1 MAVSIHPY
9 KGYLNTKFRVYANGD
24 KPINYTVYFKE
35 DDELG
40 NPVHQGIV
48 APNEPHEL
56 SLYKAGVY
64 CIQFK
69 DGSKKEVIV
78 EDGYKY
84 GGNKL
89 KNAFVFD
96 NCPWVFIIMHDRTY
110 FYNRDTRLAYVEPIA
125 PDEVVEVS
133 SDFVLL
139 KNRCHK
145 EQTLFSLERQEP
157 VLWVDNVVFYTNKVL
172 CWKDFNDDESESGK
186 PSTIVLYSLFE
197 QRIVTRVICDKFFF
211 DKKCNAL
218 FYYSDIHVHR
228 IDLDTLN
235 DTIVYQYNEWESF
248 VTFVGSHYAVSYAAS
263 QSKLYI
269 LDIQNLEARGEVVV
283 QGTLAR
289 VNDVTFINI
298 RQRVNDFRNFDFEEF
313 SIPEALLQAQ
323 YTEIDLYPCDWDVE
337 EYSRSKYRTFYAE
350 KVTAINVSQ
359 GKYRN
364 NFSRTESTNIK
375 CIETDFNQKINNISG
390 TVISNENYF
399 HFFNNRE
406 SLVIPRP
413 YPNHISYHDN
423 KQFIRV
429 GKTVIMKSDDEVR
442 ILTNRG
448 FWDGHIS
455 GKFDISYLNSFKVLK
470 NENTRAYYNLSGL
483 ALGEFRGYWSNTPRL
498 LMIGDYTI
506 YPGGEFVASSASP
519 QFISP
524 NCRYGLS
531 VTEAGVTLFEIE
543 YHQVNKTSQILQEI
557 YDTNCYT
564 NVLFSENGQQI
575 IYRDNEQAKMLELK
589 TGSIVEFDNL
599 SYINH
604 INGIRPFIR
613 VLETSQ
619 AILINPVDGRP
630 VDSDLVSEYQFVS
643 PDYQLYADKALS
655 KYIEYYNLITHEYLS
670 IDEYLQLHSK
680 FNGGGNIEKQ
690 NRIEFISL
698 HYDLLEKQ
706 LKKRCAYYNNKPKN
720 EIVEALSNN
729 GFRCS
734 FTGLFIEI
742 RGVAVIKRIPD
753 NVEVAR
759 IPLGPP
765 LWFLNYVSFSK
776 DSRYVAIAGRYPD
789 ESIYSGLFLV
799 YDLVKQ
805 KTIIDN
811 KSSYAVWTTAFTKD
825 NIVAAYTS
833 SPNSYVGSCV
843 APNVFTGAYSKFDR
857 DKGFNVRNY
866 NFLTFSPNGE
876 YFACSQQGYIRY
888 RMPNGTIRRLNW
900 GHQPSSLVSIRNTEN
915 PNVELLVFND
925 LDEEGIAD
933 THCGTSVASV
943 SFSNDNSRI
952 MMVGKNGV
960 VVIRNIQL

>member
-157 VLWVDNVVFYTNKVL
+157 VLWVDNVVLYTNKVL

-375 CIETDFNQKINNISG
+375 CIETDFIQKINNISG
-390 TVISNENYF
+390 TVSSNENFF

-413 YPNHISYHDN
+413 YPNHISYYEN
-423 KQFIRV
+423 KQIIQV
-429 GKTVIMKSDDEVR
+429 GNTVIMKSDDEVR

-448 FWDGHIS
+448 FWDGHLS
-455 GKFDISYLNSFKVLK
+455 GKFDISYLNSFKVLQ

-619 AILINPVDGRP
+619 AILINPVDGQP

-720 EIVEALSNN
+720 EIVEALANN

-843 APNVFTGAYSKFDR
+843 APNVFTGGDGKFDR

-888 RMPNGTIRRLNW
+888 RMPDGAKRIIW
-900 GHQPSSLVSIRNTEN
+900 GHQPSSLVSIRNTEK
-915 PNVELLVFND
+915 PNVELFVYND
-925 LDEEGIAD
+925 LDEDGIAD
-933 THCGTSVASV
+933 THCGASVASV

-952 MMVGKNGV
+952 MIVGRNGV
-960 VVIRNIQL
+960 VVVRNIQL